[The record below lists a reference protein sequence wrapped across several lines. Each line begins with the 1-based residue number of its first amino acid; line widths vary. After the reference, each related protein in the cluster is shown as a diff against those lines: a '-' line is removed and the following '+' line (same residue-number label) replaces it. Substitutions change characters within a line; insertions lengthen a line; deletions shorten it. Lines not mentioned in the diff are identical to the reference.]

1 MLQLTLIFKSDA
13 LLFGKIVRS
22 FFSRAFSLVYR
33 VLTWYTCD
41 DGMFC
46 RYSNDCMNGK
56 ADRDNIMYRQC

>member
-13 LLFGKIVRS
+13 LLSGKIFRS
-22 FFSRAFSLVYR
+22 LFSRALVLVYR
-33 VLTWYTCD
+33 GITWYTCD

-56 ADRDNIMYRQC
+56 ADRDTNMYRQC